1 MTIDEIIEKA
11 LEEDLG
17 DGDHTSLSTIPE
29 GKTGRAQLKIKQ
41 QGVIAG
47 TQIAEKVFQK
57 VDPSIHFD
65 LKIEDGSQVQVGDI
79 VFFIE
84 GPSRSIL

>member
-29 GKTGRAQLKIKQ
+29 GKTGR
-41 QGVIAG
+41 
-47 TQIAEKVFQK
+47 
-57 VDPSIHFD
+57 HN
-65 LKIEDGSQVQVGDI
+65 
-79 VFFIE
+79 
-84 GPSRSIL
+84 